1 MPTYQLLTRLLD
13 LGFQD
18 ATTRIIT
25 HLPKQRRTGLF
36 SATMTDADALS
47 ELVRVG
53 LRNPARVVVKVTAKK
68 VGAAQGPAEE
78 RRIPANLQNYFINC
92 KASEKFLQ
100 LVRMLKYQ
108 VGTEGSSH
116 FIIYF
121 STCACVDYFYRV
133 RNSAVSAHQIH

>member
-1 MPTYQLLTRLLD
+1 
-13 LGFQD
+13 
-18 ATTRIIT
+18 
-25 HLPKQRRTGLF
+25 
-36 SATMTDADALS
+36 MTDADALS

-68 VGAAQGPAEE
+68 AGAVKGPVEE

-100 LVRMLKYQ
+100 LVRILRYQ
-108 VGTEGSSH
+108 MEQERSSH
-116 FIIYF
+116 FIVYF

-133 RNSAVSAHQIH
+133 RLYFIPAFQ